1 MQVQNIE
8 CQLAQVQ
15 LKRYLAGESIADELL
30 ADLERHL
37 EECGGCRSAA
47 KVMRAAAGATA
58 STPAESSPE
67 EATAKPKF
75 SLGSL
80 IKKPSASAVVRPV
93 GEKKDNRKTLILSA
107 SLAVVLILM
116 STVLKDPTKL
126 FGAKAADTVAK
137 TEQDTPPTEP
147 PTENIETIK
156 DETKTGEAE
165 PEDLAG
171 AAFSAAG
178 LEATEDEPEPT
189 VEETAPPVVN
199 NEESKPKT
207 ETTKESTGTASSKPT
222 QTESGL
228 NIPGR
233 PTLQDQ
239 PVVEVGKKEPVK
251 PAARPA
257 AKPPVKRTV
266 RRAPRKSSGA
276 AAKSGS
282 GNSIRIYDR
291 NGKPVK

>member
-1 MQVQNIE
+1 MQVQDIE

-37 EECGGCRSAA
+37 EECNGCRSAA
-47 KVMRAAAGATA
+47 KVMRAAAGASNPTPSE
-58 STPAESSPE
+58 STPEE
-67 EATAKPKF
+67 EAKPKAKF

-80 IKKPSASAVVRPV
+80 LKNSKATAVVRPV

-116 STVLKDPTKL
+116 STVFKDPTKL

-137 TEQDTPPTEP
+137 TEKDTPPAEP
-147 PTENIETIK
+147 PVENIETIK
-156 DETKTGEAE
+156 DDPKADEGES
-165 PEDLAG
+165 EDLAG
-171 AAFSAAG
+171 AALSASG
-178 LEATEDEPEPT
+178 LEETEPEPEPE
-189 VEETAPPVVN
+189 VEESTLPVVN
-199 NEESKPKT
+199 KEETEPAKETPSKPDSKPSKT
-207 ETTKESTGTASSKPT
+207 EG
-222 QTESGL
+222 GL
-228 NIPGR
+228 NIPGH

-257 AKPPVKRTV
+257 ANPPKKRV
-266 RRAPRKSSGA
+266 IRRAPRKSAGTA
-276 AAKSGS
+276 TKKSG